1 MWTTEFS
8 CIFQVGENITP
19 GIFSR
24 NWICMKHQFYS
35 RKLTTLKFWDAPSL
49 LEELVSRRSG
59 LSEDS
64 DLAVISAFRAR
75 ALLSIRYTFPI
86 PLIFDQLAD
95 LIAIFELKSV
105 TVGQLRC
112 TQRTL
117 WKFFKQRIP
126 LNRHTIQKYGHRM
139 RTIFE
144 SSIRQGRQD

>member
-1 MWTTEFS
+1 MESFPKLDFYEAPILPEEVDDTEILGCIISTT
-8 CIFQVGENITP
+8 QRTITVRQP
-19 GIFSR
+19 R
-24 NWICMKHQFYS
+24 
-35 RKLTTLKFWDAPSL
+35 D
-49 LEELVSRRSG
+49 LVSLRSG

-75 ALLSIRYTFPI
+75 ALLIIRYTFPI

-105 TVGQLRC
+105 TGDQLRC

-126 LNRHTIQKYGHRM
+126 LNRRTIKKYGHRM

-144 SSIRQGRQD
+144 SSIRQGRHN